1 MDCKMIGRLK
11 DLSFTRNGEQII
23 AITVKSD
30 VSELFDELKDFDIDI
45 EIKRHRVKR
54 SLDANSYCWVL
65 CSKIADKLADD
76 DVRNN
81 KESVYREAIRQIG
94 VYKDFRD
101 LSPDDAKT
109 LRTAWQML
117 GTGWVTEQ
125 VDYSQDGENVT
136 VRCYYGSSQY
146 NTKQMSRLID
156 CLVQDCEALGIPTE
170 TPEEIE
176 KIKSLWANAPKGKN
190 HEQ

>member
-1 MDCKMIGRLK
+1 MGCKMIGRLK

-76 DVRNN
+76 DVRNT
-81 KESVYREAIRQIG
+81 KESVYREAIRS
-94 VYKDFRD
+94 DR
-101 LSPDDAKT
+101 
-109 LRTAWQML
+109 
-117 GTGWVTEQ
+117 
-125 VDYSQDGENVT
+125 
-136 VRCYYGSSQY
+136 
-146 NTKQMSRLID
+146 RL
-156 CLVQDCEALGIPTE
+156 
-170 TPEEIE
+170 
-176 KIKSLWANAPKGKN
+176 
-190 HEQ
+190 